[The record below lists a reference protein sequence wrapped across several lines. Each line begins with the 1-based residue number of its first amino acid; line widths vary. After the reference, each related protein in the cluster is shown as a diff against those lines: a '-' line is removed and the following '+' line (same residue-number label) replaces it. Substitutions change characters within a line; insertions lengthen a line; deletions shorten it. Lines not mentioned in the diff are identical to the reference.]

1 MITIHGP
8 AVNGA
13 QIWFADTLEKAPEV
27 IRAARPTIF
36 FGVPR
41 VWEKMQSRIEEAAT
55 SASPLRRALLS
66 WARRSRGALADR
78 IVLSKLRARLGL
90 DRVRFAVTGAAA
102 ISLATLE
109 FFDSLG
115 IAILDV
121 WGMSESTAMGTSNL
135 PGARR
140 PGTVGRPSAG
150 VEIRLA
156 PDGEILTRGPHVFL
170 GYYQDEAATRE
181 ALDRDGWLHTG
192 DVGELDAE
200 GYLRITDRKK
210 DLIITSGGK
219 NISPQNLEGQ
229 LRRIPGVALA
239 VVVGDARRHLAALFT
254 LEPRNGRGPEE
265 LARDPAVIAEIAR
278 GLDAVNGQLASF
290 ETIKKFRVLP
300 VQFSVESGELTA
312 TMKVKRKVVAQKF
325 AREIEELFRV

>member
-1 MITIHGP
+1 VLVSYLPLSHVAEQMITIHGP
-8 AVNGA
+8 AVSGA

-78 IVLSKLRARLGL
+78 IVLSRLRARLGL
-90 DRVRFAVTGAAA
+90 DRVRIAVTGAAA
-102 ISLATLE
+102 LSLATLE

-140 PGTVGRPSAG
+140 AGTVGRPSAG
-150 VEIRLA
+150 AEIRIA

-170 GYYQDEAATRE
+170 GY
-181 ALDRDGWLHTG
+181 
-192 DVGELDAE
+192 
-200 GYLRITDRKK
+200 
-210 DLIITSGGK
+210 
-219 NISPQNLEGQ
+219 
-229 LRRIPGVALA
+229 
-239 VVVGDARRHLAALFT
+239 
-254 LEPRNGRGPEE
+254 
-265 LARDPAVIAEIAR
+265 
-278 GLDAVNGQLASF
+278 
-290 ETIKKFRVLP
+290 
-300 VQFSVESGELTA
+300 
-312 TMKVKRKVVAQKF
+312 
-325 AREIEELFRV
+325 

>member
-1 MITIHGP
+1 
-8 AVNGA
+8 
-13 QIWFADTLEKAPEV
+13 
-27 IRAARPTIF
+27 
-36 FGVPR
+36 
-41 VWEKMQSRIEEAAT
+41 
-55 SASPLRRALLS
+55 
-66 WARRSRGALADR
+66 
-78 IVLSKLRARLGL
+78 VLSKLRARLGL
-90 DRVRFAVTGAAA
+90 DRARFAVTGAAA